1 MFCRTSQE
9 ETQQKNEVRNMLSLN
24 AMLSP
29 SETNLILGIRSLS
42 HLLGRRMSQSINIH
56 MQKSVALSLALNQVS
71 SLLCELASIMH
82 NQNSVQE
89 IAYHSF
95 SEVVI
100 YYHVEGNCSTRQQ
113 LGPCIKIST
122 TALLESTLGQFD
134 HVARTITLLELLRLE
149 LFYDQQHQLL
159 LMSLLVELF

>member
-82 NQNSVQE
+82 NQNSVQRQR
-89 IAYHSF
+89 IIPFLKQSF
-95 SEVVI
+95 ITTLRETAAQ
-100 YYHVEGNCSTRQQ
+100 GNNQ
-113 LGPCIKIST
+113 GPVSK
-122 TALLESTLGQFD
+122 F
-134 HVARTITLLELLRLE
+134 
-149 LFYDQQHQLL
+149 LL
-159 LMSLLVELF
+159 LLCQKVLLAHLITWPGP